1 MQALSSFV
9 FDSFRKWEP
18 MKLLMAW
25 CSENKASSSILD
37 CHVEWV
43 KMNVIADRWCDC
55 AVLTKMYERGTPKA
69 I

>member
-1 MQALSSFV
+1 
-9 FDSFRKWEP
+9 
-18 MKLLMAW
+18 MAW